1 MVARGVTLTTVW
13 SPGVLLRGWDV
24 IGARRAESLAVR
36 ERERLAS
43 ALADL
48 GVDKDSAAAS
58 LAAAER
64 AEAGGRL
71 GTGGGCASS
80 SCRHHDH

>member
-1 MVARGVTLTTVW
+1 VTLTTLW

-24 IGARRAESLAVR
+24 ISVRRAESLVAR

-48 GVDKDSAAAS
+48 GVERDSAAAS
-58 LAAAER
+58 MAAAER
-64 AEAGGRL
+64 AEAAGGRAW
-71 GTGGGCASS
+71 TGQGCATG
-80 SCRHHDH
+80 CRHRDH